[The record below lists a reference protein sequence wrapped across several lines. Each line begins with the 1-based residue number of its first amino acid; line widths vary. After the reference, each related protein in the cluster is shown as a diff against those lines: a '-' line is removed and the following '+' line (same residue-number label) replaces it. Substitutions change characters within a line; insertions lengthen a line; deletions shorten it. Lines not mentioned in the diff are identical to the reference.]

1 MVKVVCLALTFGV
14 LIVYLR
20 SINSE
25 FTLLI
30 TIAATIILSFYAIEY
45 LTNTFEFF
53 NYLIEFTGAN
63 QNFYIIIFKI
73 TGIGYLIEFSAG
85 LLKDFGL
92 GSLSDKLVFVG
103 KLVILGVSLPIFY
116 AVINVVLGL
125 LS

>member
-53 NYLIEFTGAN
+53 NYLIEFTGVN

>member
-1 MVKVVCLALTFGV
+1 MVKIVALALTFGV

-25 FTLLI
+25 LTLLV
-30 TIAATIILSFYAIEY
+30 TIASTIILAFYAIEY
-45 LTNTFEFF
+45 LTNTIEFF
-53 NYLIEFTGAN
+53 NYLIEFAGVN
-63 QNFYIIIFKI
+63 ENFYIIIFKI

-92 GSLSDKLVFVG
+92 NSLSDKLIFVG
-103 KLVILGVSLPIFY
+103 KLVILGVSMPIFY
-116 AVINVVLGL
+116 AVINVVSGL